1 MPQVKNWVAAFSC
14 LRQMSIL
21 MAGCIVKSPNDKKWL
36 SPQRNRRNSYGE
48 GPIAS
53 YLFYEWGCQTDR
65 DLLFGTLQSSILKI
79 VIATAVYL

>member
-36 SPQRNRRNSYGE
+36 SLQRDRRNSYGE

-53 YLFYEWGCQTDR
+53 CLFYEWDVKRIETCFLER
-65 DLLFGTLQSSILKI
+65 CNRPFLKS
-79 VIATAVYL
+79 

>member
-1 MPQVKNWVAAFSC
+1 LGGGIFLSAANVDSDGG
-14 LRQMSIL
+14 LHSK
-21 MAGCIVKSPNDKKWL
+21 VTNDKKWL
-36 SPQRNRRNSYGE
+36 SLQRDRRNSYGE

-53 YLFYEWGCQTDR
+53 CLFYEWGCQTDR